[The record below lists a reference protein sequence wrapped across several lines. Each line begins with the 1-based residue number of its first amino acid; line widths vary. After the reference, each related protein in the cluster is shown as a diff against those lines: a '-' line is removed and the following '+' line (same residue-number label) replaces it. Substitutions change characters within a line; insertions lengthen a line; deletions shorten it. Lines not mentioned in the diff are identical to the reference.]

1 MRLERVRPGEPVD
14 QALTGAVLTRDLL
27 VGEERWSKGRRL
39 SGDDLNALAQDGAVG
54 RGPWAERATA
64 EGGVASPLSVTVLVP
79 EAGDV
84 HENDAA
90 VRLAAGLVGDGVS
103 LRGPIESRVD
113 VLARHDGVLRVDVL
127 GVTRLDRIDPLS
139 VFTAY
144 DGQVVA
150 AGAVVA
156 SVKVGP
162 HLVSESVLERAE
174 AALARRPRSL
184 VDVRPFQKRRV
195 AALVRETLGTSARE
209 RFEASVRTRVE
220 RLGSKLIDISYV
232 PDDATEVTA
241 RLRRLTAGSPAVDI
255 LLTAGAGSTDPAD
268 PIFVALDRLRGRVV
282 SHGVPAH
289 PGSMLWLGRLH
300 RTTIIGLPTCGA
312 YSKATAVDLLLPW
325 LLSGDP
331 PTRATVARLGHGGLL
346 TRDMRFRLPAYARD
360 LEAPDG

>member
-1 MRLERVRPGEPVD
+1 MRLEHIRPGEQVD
-14 QALTGAVLTRDLL
+14 PALTGAVLARDLV
-27 VGEERWSKGRRL
+27 VGVDRWSKGRRL
-39 SGDDLNALAQDGAVG
+39 SEEDLLALARNGAVG

-90 VRLAAGLVGDGVS
+90 IRLAAALIGGGVL
-103 LRGPIESRVD
+103 LRGPVESRVD
-113 VLARHDGVLRVDVL
+113 VIAEHDGVLRVDAI
-127 GVTRLDRIDPLS
+127 GVVRIDRLDPVS

-144 DGQVVA
+144 DGQVVS
-150 AGAVVA
+150 AGSIVA

-162 HLVSESVLERAE
+162 HLIPASVLESAE
-174 AALARRPRSL
+174 ARMSRRPRAL
-184 VDVRPFQKRRV
+184 VAVRPFEKRRV
-195 AALVRETLGTSARE
+195 AALVRETLGPAARE

-241 RLRRLTAGSPAVDI
+241 RLRRLTSGSPPVDI

-268 PIFVALDRLRGRVV
+268 PVFVALERLHGRVV

-325 LLSGDP
+325 LLSGEP
-331 PTRATVARLGHGGLL
+331 PTRSTVARLGYGGLL
-346 TRDMRFRLPAYARD
+346 TRDMRFRMPAYARD
-360 LEAPDG
+360 LEAREG